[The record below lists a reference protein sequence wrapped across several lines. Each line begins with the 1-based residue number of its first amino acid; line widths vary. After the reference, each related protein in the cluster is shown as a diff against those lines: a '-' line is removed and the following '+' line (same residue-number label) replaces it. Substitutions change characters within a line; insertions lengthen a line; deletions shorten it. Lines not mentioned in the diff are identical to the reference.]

1 MKEENF
7 NKHITTTHKELFS
20 PLLFRSQRSNGTASN
35 GHHHH
40 NGTANGHSNGH
51 INGGSSSSRRPLS
64 AVNNGTSSS
73 SSRSSSSAAARA
85 AKMANGH
92 SNTLSV
98 NGIVT
103 LTMLKEDRV
112 TLNGSEIFHT
122 GSLSGSGGDESKLH

>member
-98 NGIVT
+98 NGKN
-103 LTMLKEDRV
+103 MQ
-112 TLNGSEIFHT
+112 GSAKRWFP
-122 GSLSGSGGDESKLH
+122 GCVNSAGRARQKW